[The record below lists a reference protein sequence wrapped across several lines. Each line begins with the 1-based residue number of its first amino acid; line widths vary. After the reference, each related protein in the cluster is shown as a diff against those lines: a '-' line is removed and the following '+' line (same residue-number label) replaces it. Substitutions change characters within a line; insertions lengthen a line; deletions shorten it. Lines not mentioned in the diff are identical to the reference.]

1 MDIVIVGGGP
11 AGISAA
17 WASRQWWPNKSV
29 LLIEAEEAIG
39 CCRPLLPQFLA
50 GQVEEE
56 KVFLNQSLKK
66 DPQLKIITGKKVIG
80 LDRQKRIV
88 FLDDG
93 AEINYERLLLASGG
107 EPIIPPGLGAAQ
119 EQGIFPLRNLAQV
132 KEARAWLKQD
142 QQVFILGGGLVGVK
156 TAVYLRRAGFQI
168 NLVEKEDQLLPQVLP
183 MRAAKFLGDY
193 LRQLGI
199 KIFLGETIAQ
209 TESFNG
215 QIKGVRLKDQ
225 WYPCAILLLA
235 LGARPHT
242 SFLKESGLLSED
254 KLLVL
259 PTLQTKD
266 SRIFAA
272 GDVAVIEHPDG
283 RKLSLWT
290 WPQAVMQGKL
300 AAANFYRAH
309 PLSLKIFTKANSLNL
324 AGLALNIIEG
334 RKEFEREIIYTSPKE
349 NFWRQI
355 LLQEKKLIGAVFL
368 GNISH
373 AGLIHYLL
381 INEKKVDW
389 TKLIRPTYQ
398 FIASGLAAANPK
410 RKRAIFFKG
419 EFETC

>member
-1 MDIVIVGGGP
+1 MEIVIVGGGP

-17 WASRQWWPNKSV
+17 WASRQWWPNRSV

-50 GQVEEE
+50 GQVAEE
-56 KVFLNQSLKK
+56 KVFLNQILKE
-66 DPQLKIITGKKVIG
+66 DPQLKIITGKKVVG

-88 FLDDG
+88 FLNDG

-107 EPIIPPGLGAAQ
+107 EPIIPPGLGAAPK
-119 EQGIFPLRNLAQV
+119 QGIFPLRNLAQV
-132 KEARAWLKQD
+132 KEARAWLKQG

-156 TAVYLRRAGFQI
+156 TAAYLRKAGFQI

-183 MRAAKFLGDY
+183 RQAARFLGDY
-193 LRQLGI
+193 LCQLGI

-215 QIKGVRLKDQ
+215 QIKRVRLKDQ
-225 WYPCAILLLA
+225 WYPCATLLLA

-242 SFLKESGLLSED
+242 SFLKGSGLLSEE

-266 SRIFAA
+266 PRIFAA
-272 GDVAVIEHPDG
+272 GDVAIIEQPDG
-283 RKLSLWT
+283 RELALWT

-300 AAANFYRAH
+300 AAANFYRPN
-309 PLSLKIFTKANSLNL
+309 PLALKIFTKANSLNL
-324 AGLALNIIEG
+324 TDLPLNIIEG
-334 RKEFEREIIYTSPKE
+334 SKEYDRDIIYASPKG

-355 LLQEKKLIGAVFL
+355 LLHEQKLVGAVFL

-381 INEKKVDW
+381 INEKAADW

-398 FIASGLAAANPK
+398 FMTPGLTAANPQ

-419 EFETC
+419 EIKSC